1 MILLDF
7 FIWHTLCICL
17 CITSNAMDDA
27 NKGRQKMFGTN
38 FHRHLIAGF
47 AAIAMSVITIGATV
61 APTDAVASPIQASV
75 YA

>member
-1 MILLDF
+1 
-7 FIWHTLCICL
+7 
-17 CITSNAMDDA
+17 
-27 NKGRQKMFGTN
+27 MFGTN